1 MGNINWLASYPKS
14 GNTWVRIFLANLM
27 ANNEQPIDINELQE
41 FSIASNRDAFDELS
55 GLSSSDLTLEE
66 IERLRPHVYE
76 VQSDNATEKLF
87 LKIHD
92 AYVYTCEGIPLV
104 STKATNKALYI
115 IRNPLDVAVS
125 FAHHLGVTNEKAVE
139 NMCNEQFAFCNKTV
153 KLHKQLEQKLL
164 SWEKHV
170 ISWTNQQN
178 IPVKVVRYED
188 LLHQPESTFTSI
200 VDFFELNYTKSQI
213 LSAIQN
219 SSFSELKKQ
228 EEAHGFIEK
237 SPQAKSFFRKGKAGL
252 GKEELGAELSN
263 KIITCNEIV
272 MRQFGYL

>member
-27 ANNEQPIDINELQE
+27 VDNDTPVDINELQE

-55 GLSSSDLTLEE
+55 GLSSSDLTLDE

-76 VQSDNATEKLF
+76 VQSESTTEKLF

-125 FAHHLGVTNEKAVE
+125 FAHHLGATNEKAVE
-139 NMCNEQFAFCNKTV
+139 NMCNEQFAFCNKTI

-170 ISWTNQQN
+170 LSWTQQQN

-188 LLHQPESTFTSI
+188 LLNLPESTFTSI
-200 VDFFELNYTKSQI
+200 VDFFELDYSKSQV

-228 EEAHGFIEK
+228 EDTHGFIEK

-252 GKEELGAELSN
+252 GKEELGEELAN
-263 KIITCNEIV
+263 KIITCNESL
-272 MRQFGYL
+272 MQQFGYL